1 MMRKTIFCTAFLLAA
16 ACGCIKNDLPYPVVE
31 CRVESL
37 AAEGL
42 AAEPSIDAGTR
53 TVTLQLP
60 ETTDIRHVNITGAT
74 LTEGCTASVQL
85 VGSHDLS
92 APLRFTLS
100 LYQDYDWTIEAVQD
114 IRRSFSVEGQI
125 GASEWDL
132 FARRVTAYVAAP
144 DGGYDPATGP
154 AHVRITE
161 LKLGPEGITHM
172 AAADIPDLNGNTLD
186 MLSDFTS
193 YRNVYVTAHGRT
205 ETWTLEVKYT
215 DVTVSFKRADGWVR
229 TAWLYAEGVS
239 GNEMGF
245 RYRKTGGDT
254 WTEVPAADLTID
266 GGAFRAQLHG
276 LEPESSYE
284 AVAWSGEDISPAVTF
299 TTERELPLPNA
310 DFETWGT
317 IGSLVCPYLST
328 DTMFWDT
335 GNKGAAT
342 VGATLTESST
352 DTRPGSPGR
361 FSASLT
367 SKFAGFGSIGK
378 FAAGNLFV
386 GNYFATE
393 GTNGRVNFGRP
404 FTSRP
409 TGLRVWVK
417 FTNGKI
423 NRIPGGK
430 ESIKVSDRTL
440 TKDDKDEGQVFIA
453 LGTWTAA
460 EYGGSADSPVQ
471 VFSGDESTFFNR
483 NAKDV
488 IGYGELT
495 LQEPVEGW
503 TMFEIPVE
511 YTATDIVPT
520 HLIIICSASR
530 WGDYFVGSEQNRM
543 WVDDFELLWD

>member
-1 MMRKTIFCTAFLLAA
+1 MMRNRILCAAFLLAA
-16 ACGCIKNDLPYPVVE
+16 ACGCIQNDLPYPVVE
-31 CRVESL
+31 CRIESL
-37 AAEGL
+37 SAEGL
-42 AAEPSIDAGTR
+42 AAEPVIDAGAR

-60 ETTDIRHVNITGAT
+60 ETTDICHVGITGVT
-74 LTEGCTASVQL
+74 LTEGCSSSVPL

-92 APLRFTLS
+92 SPLRFTLS
-100 LYQDYDWTIEAVQD
+100 LYQDYDWTIEARQS
-114 IRRSFSVEGQI
+114 ISRSFAVEGQV

-144 DGGYDPATGP
+144 DGGFDPNVGP
-154 AHVRITE
+154 SRVRITD
-161 LKLGPEGITHM
+161 LKLGPEGITRM
-172 AAADIPDLNGNTLD
+172 AAADIPDLNAETLAG
-186 MLSDFTS
+186 LSDFTS

-215 DVTVSFKRADGWVR
+215 DVRVSFRRADGWVR
-229 TAWLYAEGVS
+229 TAWLYAEGLS
-239 GNEMGF
+239 GDEMGF
-245 RYRKTGGDT
+245 RYRKTGDDS
-254 WTEVPAADLTID
+254 WTDVPAEDLTID
-266 GGAFRAQLHG
+266 GGSFSARLHG
-276 LEPESSYE
+276 LEPESGYE
-284 AVAWSGEDISPAVTF
+284 AVAMSGEDISPIVPF

-367 SKFAGFGSIGK
+367 SKFAGFGGIGK

-386 GNYFATE
+386 GHYYATE

-423 NRIPGGK
+423 NRFPGGK
-430 ESIKVSDRTL
+430 ESVKVSDRTL
-440 TKDDKDEGQVFIA
+440 TKDDMDEGQVFIA
-453 LGTWTAA
+453 LGTWTAT

-495 LQEPVEGW
+495 LKEPVGDW

-520 HLIIICSASR
+520 HLVIICSASR